1 MQKSYVNEETL
12 KVKIDIEL
20 GEVQNLI
27 VSLEET
33 EIETSPNS
41 YRVKALITELKKLQ
55 TIRGRRSTSELRKI
69 AREILKRGPFGAL
82 YFCPLRSRPAP
93 RARDPAPRPALALH
107 KRKDRAAGP
116 QGRRAAGPQ
125 SLYIFLLVE

>member
-27 VSLEET
+27 VSLEEM

-41 YRVKALITELKKLQ
+41 YRVKALITELKKV
-55 TIRGRRSTSELRKI
+55 RRSSVEEAHRNFE
-69 AREILKRGPFGAL
+69 R
-82 YFCPLRSRPAP
+82 
-93 RARDPAPRPALALH
+93 
-107 KRKDRAAGP
+107 
-116 QGRRAAGPQ
+116 
-125 SLYIFLLVE
+125 LLEKY

>member
-27 VSLEET
+27 VSLEEM

-41 YRVKALITELKKLQ
+41 YRVKALITELKKV
-55 TIRGRRSTSELRKI
+55 RRSSVEE
-69 AREILKRGPFGAL
+69 AH
-82 YFCPLRSRPAP
+82 RSFER
-93 RARDPAPRPALALH
+93 
-107 KRKDRAAGP
+107 
-116 QGRRAAGPQ
+116 
-125 SLYIFLLVE
+125 LLEKY

>member
-27 VSLEET
+27 SSLEEM

-41 YRVKALITELKKLQ
+41 YRVKALITELKKV
-55 TIRGRRSTSELRKI
+55 RRSSVEE
-69 AREILKRGPFGAL
+69 AH
-82 YFCPLRSRPAP
+82 RSFER
-93 RARDPAPRPALALH
+93 
-107 KRKDRAAGP
+107 
-116 QGRRAAGPQ
+116 
-125 SLYIFLLVE
+125 LLEEY

>member
-27 VSLEET
+27 VSLEEM

-41 YRVKALITELKKLQ
+41 YRVKALITELK
-55 TIRGRRSTSELRKI
+55 RVRRSSVEE
-69 AREILKRGPFGAL
+69 AH
-82 YFCPLRSRPAP
+82 RSFER
-93 RARDPAPRPALALH
+93 
-107 KRKDRAAGP
+107 
-116 QGRRAAGPQ
+116 
-125 SLYIFLLVE
+125 LLEKY

>member
-27 VSLEET
+27 ISLEEM

-41 YRVKALITELKKLQ
+41 YRVKALITELKKV
-55 TIRGRRSTSELRKI
+55 RRSSVEE
-69 AREILKRGPFGAL
+69 AH
-82 YFCPLRSRPAP
+82 RSFER
-93 RARDPAPRPALALH
+93 
-107 KRKDRAAGP
+107 
-116 QGRRAAGPQ
+116 
-125 SLYIFLLVE
+125 LLEKY

>member
-27 VSLEET
+27 VSLEEM

-41 YRVKALITELKKLQ
+41 YRVKALINELKKV
-55 TIRGRRSTSELRKI
+55 RRSSVEEAHRNFE
-69 AREILKRGPFGAL
+69 R
-82 YFCPLRSRPAP
+82 
-93 RARDPAPRPALALH
+93 
-107 KRKDRAAGP
+107 
-116 QGRRAAGPQ
+116 
-125 SLYIFLLVE
+125 LLEKY